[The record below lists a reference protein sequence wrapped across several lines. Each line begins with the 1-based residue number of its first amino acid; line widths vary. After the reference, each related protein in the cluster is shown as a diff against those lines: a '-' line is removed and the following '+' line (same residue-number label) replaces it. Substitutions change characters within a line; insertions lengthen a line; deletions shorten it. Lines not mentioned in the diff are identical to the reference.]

1 MNIMV
6 KGILEWI
13 EGCPSCGG
21 NHINLEFTVHWPI
34 KLPDGFSYNIS
45 MFCPKNKKH
54 ILAR

>member
-1 MNIMV
+1 MV